1 MGRLTLRVLPTRFAP
16 GRDNREHPLE
26 RRFSRTW
33 WQTNILAGVTVGI
46 VALPL
51 SMALA
56 IASGVAPQYGLY
68 TAIVGGIAIAL
79 TGGSRINISG
89 PTAAFVV
96 ILLPIVHSYGLGG
109 LLISGL
115 MAGIILLAMGLAR
128 LGSLIELVPYP
139 VTVGFTAGIA
149 VVIGTFQIPNLLGL
163 HLTHP
168 GVHYLDRLMAIVRA
182 LPGTQWDEF
191 IISAVTLAA
200 LILWPRL
207 KTRVPAHLLAMVL
220 GTGVAWLCTHLI
232 PGFHVAT
239 IGSSFHYHVDGL
251 SGNGIPPV
259 PLSFVWPWELPN
271 AHGQPIGLSPALIYG
286 LLGSAFAIAMLGAI
300 ESLLCTVV
308 ADGMTGRTTDPNRE
322 LVGLGIGNILAPF
335 FSGIP
340 ATAAIARTVTNI
352 GAGGNSPLSA
362 VVHSLFVLASILL
375 IAPLLAYIPM
385 ATMGAILLIVA
396 RNMSEAKH
404 FVHILRA
411 APRNDVL
418 VLLTCFGLTV
428 LINMEIAVAAGMALA
443 AMLFIKR
450 MVELTEVQL
459 SGSGRARE
467 YPEHPDTVAI
477 YDINGPMFFGAAQR
491 ALKNILNLRQD
502 IRAVILDM
510 SDVPMMD
517 MTGIVALTSIIDN
530 LAKKRIYLVINGL
543 KPQIVDKL
551 HKSGVMPKPGEITFA
566 RDIHESLRVATE
578 ATT

>member
-1 MGRLTLRVLPTRFAP
+1 M
-16 GRDNREHPLE
+16 E
-26 RRFSRTW
+26 RRFSISW
-33 WQTNILAGVTVGI
+33 LQGNVLAGITVGI

-68 TAIVGGIAIAL
+68 TAIVGGIVIAL
-79 TGGSRINISG
+79 SGGSRINISG

-96 ILLPIVHSYGLGG
+96 ILLPIVHSYGIGG
-109 LLISGL
+109 LLLSGL
-115 MAGIILLAMGLAR
+115 MAGLILLVMGLIR
-128 LGSLIELVPYP
+128 LGNLIELVPYP

-163 HLTHP
+163 HLPHP
-168 GVHYLDRLMAIVRA
+168 GVHYLDRLVAIARA
-182 LPGTQWDEF
+182 LPATKIDELS
-191 IISAVTLAA
+191 ISAITLVA
-200 LILWPRL
+200 LIGWPRL
-207 KTRVPAHLLAMVL
+207 KTRVPAHLVAMVL
-220 GTGVAWLCTHLI
+220 GTGVALACTHWI

-239 IGSSFHYHVDGL
+239 IGSSFHYHIDGL
-251 SGNGIPPV
+251 SGDGIPPIPV
-259 PLSFVWPWELPN
+259 SFVWPWQLPD
-271 AHGQPIGLSPALIYG
+271 AHGHAIGLSPALIYG

-308 ADGMTGRTTDPNRE
+308 SDGMTGQATDPNRE
-322 LVGLGIGNILAPF
+322 LIGLGIGNILVPF

-352 GAGGNSPLSA
+352 GAGGNSPLAS
-362 VVHSLFVLASILL
+362 VVHALFVLASIVL

-385 ATMGAILLIVA
+385 ASMGAILLIVA

-404 FVHILRA
+404 FMHILRV
-411 APRNDVL
+411 APRNDIV

-443 AMLFIKR
+443 ALLFIKR
-450 MVELTEVQL
+450 MMELTEVQL
-459 SGSGRARE
+459 GGSGKARV
-467 YPEHPDTVAI
+467 YPDHPSHVAI

-491 ALKNILNLRQD
+491 ALKTILNLRPE

-510 SDVPMMD
+510 RDVPMMD

-530 LAKKRIYLVINGL
+530 LAGKRIYLVINGL
-543 KPQIVDKL
+543 KPQIMAKL
-551 HKSGVMPKPGEITFA
+551 RRSGVEPRNGAIAFA
-566 RDIHESLRVATE
+566 ADIGESLTAAIDGTRLRSARSE
-578 ATT
+578 DAG

>member
-1 MGRLTLRVLPTRFAP
+1 
-16 GRDNREHPLE
+16 
-26 RRFSRTW
+26 
-33 WQTNILAGVTVGI
+33 
-46 VALPL
+46 
-51 SMALA
+51 MALA

-79 TGGSRINISG
+79 SGGSRINISG

-128 LGSLIELVPYP
+128 MGSLIELVPYP

-163 HLTHP
+163 HLAHP
-168 GVHYLDRLMAIVRA
+168 GVHYLDRLAAIARA
-182 LPGTQWDEF
+182 LPGTQWNEVA
-191 IISAVTLAA
+191 ISAITLAA
-200 LILWPRL
+200 LIAWPRL
-207 KTRVPAHLLAMVL
+207 KTRVPAHLVAMVL
-220 GTGVAWLCTHLI
+220 GTGVAWACTQLI

-239 IGSSFHYHVDGL
+239 IGSSFHYHLDGL
-251 SGNGIPPV
+251 SGDGIPPI
-259 PLSFVWPWELPN
+259 PLSFVWPWSLPD
-271 AHGQPIGLSPALIYG
+271 AHGHAIGLSPALVYG

-308 ADGMTGRTTDPNRE
+308 SDGMTGRATDPNRE
-322 LVGLGIGNILAPF
+322 LIGLGIGNILAPF
-335 FSGIP
+335 FSAIP

-352 GAGGNSPLSA
+352 GAGGNSPLAS
-362 VVHSLFVLASILL
+362 VVHALFVLAAIVL

-385 ATMGAILLIVA
+385 AAMGAILLIVA
-396 RNMSEAKH
+396 KNMSEAKH
-404 FVHILRA
+404 FVHILRV

-459 SGSGRARE
+459 GGSGRTRD
-467 YPEHPDTVAI
+467 YPAHADTVAI

-491 ALKNILNLRQD
+491 ALKTILNLRPD
-502 IRAVILDM
+502 IRVVILDM
-510 SDVPMMD
+510 RDVPMMD
-517 MTGIVALTSIIDN
+517 MTGIVALTSIIDS
-530 LAKKRIYLVINGL
+530 LAKKRIVLVINGL
-543 KPQIVDKL
+543 RPPIAAKL
-551 HKSGVMPKPGEITFA
+551 KKSGVEPREGVIAFA
-566 RDIHESLRVATE
+566 PDIVKSLQMAATVLD
-578 ATT
+578 

>member
-1 MGRLTLRVLPTRFAP
+1 V
-16 GRDNREHPLE
+16 
-26 RRFSRTW
+26 
-33 WQTNILAGVTVGI
+33 LAGITVGI

-68 TAIVGGIAIAL
+68 TAIVGGIVIAL

-163 HLTHP
+163 HLAHP
-168 GVHYLDRLMAIVRA
+168 GVHYLDRLAAIMHA
-182 LPGTQWDEF
+182 LPGAKPDELA
-191 IISAVTLAA
+191 ISILTLAA
-200 LILWPRL
+200 LIGWPRL
-207 KTRVPAHLLAMVL
+207 KTRVPPYLVALVL
-220 GTGVAWLCTHLI
+220 GTGVAWACSQWI

-251 SGNGIPPV
+251 SGDGIPPV
-259 PLSFVWPWELPN
+259 PLSFVWPWQLPD
-271 AHGQPIGLSPALIYG
+271 AHGHPIGLSPALVYG

-308 ADGMTGRTTDPNRE
+308 SDGMTGRATDPNRE
-322 LVGLGIGNILAPF
+322 LIGLGIGNILVPF
-335 FSGIP
+335 FGGIP

-352 GAGGNSPLSA
+352 GAGGSSPLAS
-362 VVHSLFVLASILL
+362 VVHALFVLAAIVL

-385 ATMGAILLIVA
+385 ASMGAILLIVA

-404 FVHILRA
+404 FVHILRV

-459 SGSGRARE
+459 SGGKTRV
-467 YPEHPDTVAI
+467 YPEHPDAVAI
-477 YDINGPMFFGAAQR
+477 YDIDGPMFFGAAQR
-491 ALKNILNLRQD
+491 ALKTILNLRPE
-502 IRAVILDM
+502 IRVVILDM
-510 SDVPMMD
+510 GDVPMMD
-517 MTGIVALTSIIDN
+517 MTGIVALTSIVDN
-530 LAKKRIYLVINGL
+530 LAKKRIGLVIHGL
-543 KPQIVDKL
+543 KPAIAAKL
-551 HKSGVMPKPGEITFA
+551 KKSGVEPKEGAIAFA
-566 RDIHESLRVATE
+566 AGIDEALAT
-578 ATT
+578 ATALLA

>member
-1 MGRLTLRVLPTRFAP
+1 M
-16 GRDNREHPLE
+16 
-26 RRFSRTW
+26 
-33 WQTNILAGVTVGI
+33 LAGITVGI

-96 ILLPIVHSYGLGG
+96 ILLPIVHNFGLGG

-163 HLTHP
+163 HLAHP
-168 GVHYLDRLMAIVRA
+168 GVHYLDRLAAIFGA
-182 LPGTQWDEF
+182 LPGTQWNEVS
-191 IISAVTLAA
+191 ISAITLAA
-200 LILWPRL
+200 LIAWPRL
-207 KTRVPAHLLAMVL
+207 KTRVPAHLVAMVL
-220 GTGVAWLCTHLI
+220 GTGVAWACAQLI

-239 IGSSFHYHVDGL
+239 IGSSFHYHIDGL
-251 SGNGIPPV
+251 SGDGIPPM
-259 PLSFVWPWELPN
+259 PLSFVWPWDLPD
-271 AHGQPIGLSPALIYG
+271 AHGHAIGLSPSLIYG

-308 ADGMTGRTTDPNRE
+308 SDGMTGHATDPNRE
-322 LVGLGIGNILAPF
+322 LIGLGIGNILAPF
-335 FSGIP
+335 FSAIP

-352 GAGGNSPLSA
+352 GAGGSSPLAS
-362 VVHSLFVLASILL
+362 VVHALFVLAAIVL

-385 ATMGAILLIVA
+385 ASMGAILLIVA

-467 YPEHPDTVAI
+467 YPAHADAVAI

-491 ALKNILNLRQD
+491 ALKTILNLRPD
-502 IRAVILDM
+502 IRVVILDM

-530 LAKKRIYLVINGL
+530 LAKKRIALVINGL
-543 KPQIVDKL
+543 KPQIAAKL
-551 HKSGVMPKPGEITFA
+551 KKSGVEPREGAIAFA
-566 RDIHESLRVATE
+566 ADIDKSLQMAAT
-578 ATT
+578 ALD

>member
-1 MGRLTLRVLPTRFAP
+1 
-16 GRDNREHPLE
+16 
-26 RRFSRTW
+26 
-33 WQTNILAGVTVGI
+33 
-46 VALPL
+46 
-51 SMALA
+51 MALA

-96 ILLPIVHSYGLGG
+96 ILLPIVQNYGLGG
-109 LLISGL
+109 LLVSGL

-128 LGSLIELVPYP
+128 LGSLIEMVPYP

-163 HLTHP
+163 HLAHP
-168 GVHYLDRLMAIVRA
+168 GIHYLDRLSAIIRA

-191 IISAVTLAA
+191 FISAITLAA

-207 KTRVPAHLLAMVL
+207 KTRIPGHLAALVL
-220 GTGVAWLCTHLI
+220 GTGTAWVCHHLFA
-232 PGFHVAT
+232 GFDVAT

-251 SGNGIPPV
+251 SGDGIPPV
-259 PLSFVWPWELPN
+259 PLAFVLPWSLPD
-271 AHGQPIGLSPALIYG
+271 AHGHAIGLSPALIYSLMG
-286 LLGSAFAIAMLGAI
+286 AAFAIAMLGAI

-308 ADGMTGRTTDPNRE
+308 ADGMTGRATDPNRE
-322 LVGLGIGNILAPF
+322 LIGQGIGNILAPF
-335 FSGIP
+335 FGGIP

-362 VVHSLFVLASILL
+362 VVHSLFVLAAIVL
-375 IAPLLAYIPM
+375 ISPLLAYIPM
-385 ATMGAILLIVA
+385 ASMGAILLIVA
-396 RNMSEAKH
+396 KNMSEAKH
-404 FVHILRA
+404 FLHILKA

-450 MVELTEVQL
+450 MMELTEVQL
-459 SGSGRARE
+459 IGSTEERE
-467 YPEHPDTVAI
+467 YPSHPDHIAI

-491 ALKNILNLRQD
+491 ALKNILNLRKD

-510 SDVPMMD
+510 GDVPMMD
-517 MTGIVALTSIIDN
+517 MTGIVALTSITES
-530 LAKKRIYLVINGL
+530 LARSKTFLVINGL
-543 KPQIVDKL
+543 RPQIVGML
-551 HKSGVMPKPGEITFA
+551 GKSGVVPKTGEIAFA
-566 RDIHESLRVATE
+566 RNIQESLRVATE
-578 ATT
+578 AVPSEP